1 MNLIQEYLSLVS
13 GILNIDKTGDFNDIY
28 KTHNKKV
35 SRMISIA
42 TEIEINHPELK
53 DEFCTLL
60 FHENQGVRIWVAHH
74 ILEVM
79 NCNKHQRKSALKVI
93 RYEAKNTKTANGF
106 AEKIWLKDW
115 YKTHLKDVF
124 LR

>member
-1 MNLIQEYLSLVS
+1 MNLIQEYLSLVNS
-13 GILNIDKTGDFNDIY
+13 ILNIDKTGSFDDFH
-28 KTHNKKV
+28 KSHNKKV

-42 TEIEINHPELK
+42 TEIDKSYPEIK

-60 FHENQGVRIWVAHH
+60 LNENRGVRIWVAHH

-79 NCNKHQRKSALKVI
+79 NCNKHQRKSALKII
-93 RYEAKNTKTANGF
+93 RYEAKNNKTSDGF
-106 AEKIWLKDW
+106 AEKIWLNDW
-115 YKTHLKDVF
+115 YKSHPKDIF